1 MKHEKKTKVIFI
13 STVFGAVNT
22 GPAIY
27 ANYLEEA
34 FRDDRKIDF
43 NMVVP
48 SGSYN
53 NKNIHGV
60 APGHSSLNFYKRIQT
75 TALDIANSFPTPP
88 ILHTNNAHAIWM
100 FRNYKGPILAQV
112 NDYDAAH
119 AIHNPFGKICTY
131 GLRRYSSLFW
141 RRLKEQRATQFST
154 RIIFNSKY
162 TQKMTLESYNSP
174 SLKKSV
180 VIYKAVDLDNFTL
193 PRSNEK
199 FDLNLIGKQRILFLG
214 ANWRRKGLDLAIHAL
229 KKILPSN
236 PDCSLI
242 VAGKKGQNADAAIA
256 ELPQKLGIAENVQFL
271 GPVKREDLPLL
282 FRECDLLTLPSREE
296 ALGVAILEALA
307 SGLPVAGADVGGI
320 PEILGGCQHSVLV
333 HPNDPSDLATA
344 FQKILSSKSKR
355 NDIQR
360 ECHAVANRFSKEVMI
375 EKIKNL
381 YLEIEASR
389 I

>member
-1 MKHEKKTKVIFI
+1 MNHEKKTKVIFI

-34 FRDDRKIDF
+34 FRNDPEIDF
-43 NMVVP
+43 EMVVP

-53 NKNIHGV
+53 NKKIHGV
-60 APGHSSLNFYKRIQT
+60 AAGHNSLDFYKRIQT
-75 TALDIANSFPTPP
+75 TALNIANSFPTPP
-88 ILHTNNAHAIWM
+88 ILHTNNAHAIWK

-119 AIHNPFGKICTY
+119 AMHNPFGKIRTY

-141 RRLKEQRATQFST
+141 RRLKEKRATQFST
-154 RIIFNSKY
+154 RFIFNSKY
-162 TQKMTLESYNSP
+162 TQKITLQSYNSP
-174 SLKKSV
+174 SLRKSV
-180 VIYKAVDLDNFTL
+180 VIYKAVDLDHFIL
-193 PRSNEK
+193 PKSTEK
-199 FDLNLIGKQRILFLG
+199 FDFNLIGKQRILFLG

-236 PDCSLI
+236 PSCALI
-242 VAGKKGQNADAAIA
+242 VAGKKGQKADAAIA
-256 ELPQKLGIAENVQFL
+256 ALPQKLGIAENVQFL
-271 GPVKREDLPLL
+271 GTVKREDLPFL

-296 ALGVAILEALA
+296 ALGVAILEAFA

-320 PEILGGCQHSVLV
+320 SEILGGCQHSVLV

-360 ECHAVANRFSKEVMI
+360 ECHTVANRFSKEVMI
-375 EKIKNL
+375 KKIKNL

-389 I
+389 T